1 MLLNES
7 AVEIPAAEV
16 TENSTQIEEAGLQ
29 MEELESRVAPS
40 AAWGT

>member
-16 TENSTQIEEAGLQ
+16 TENSTQEAGLQ